1 MSKLERLGSLDLTWL
16 QIERDT
22 NLMHVVGVL
31 LLETPLDRQRLE
43 ERLQTRLLRLERF
56 GQHVLR
62 DSAGAVWESG
72 QVDLNAHIVEL
83 TLPAGD
89 ERAALE
95 ATVGELAAR
104 PLDPTRP
111 LWQLHLVRHYQQ
123 GSALIVRIHHCI
135 ADGIALFSVLRSL
148 TDAGPDD
155 ETPPET
161 PTGDHPDNFFE
172 QLCAPL
178 TRGMIES
185 IKISGAFWAK
195 YLSLMLNPQQVF
207 DYARASAA
215 LALEIGK
222 LTGLQDDS
230 LTFLKG
236 QPQGVKRV
244 SWSTPLPEDAV
255 QELADNTGTTTDAVL
270 LACLSG
276 ALHDHLRN
284 QGAPTA
290 SVELRTLMPVN
301 LRNAE
306 ADDPLGNR
314 SGLMLIELP
323 VGIADPRERLA
334 ETHRRVDVF
343 AKAYDTQ
350 RALGIFSLIG
360 QTPKAVQQQTLR
372 LLAAKTSA
380 LLCHVQGSRQ
390 ARYLAGAKIVE
401 EMFWSPASGDLGL
414 AISIVYYNG
423 HYQVGLLSD
432 AAMVAE
438 PSTITSRIPAQFTAL
453 APDANMAPEAPKPKA
468 ASKPRRKVAPRKPAS
483 KPT

>member
-31 LLETPLDRQRLE
+31 LLDTPLDRQRLE

-56 GQHVLR
+56 SQHVLR
-62 DSAGAVWESG
+62 DSAGAIWESG
-72 QVDLNAHIVEL
+72 QVDMNAHIVDL

-95 ATVGELAAR
+95 AVVGELAAS

-123 GSALIVRIHHCI
+123 GSALIVRIHQCI

-155 ETPPET
+155 ETPPQPGT
-161 PTGDHPDNFFE
+161 ADRPDNFFE

-185 IKISGAFWAK
+185 IKISGAFWAR
-195 YLSLMLNPQQVF
+195 YLNLMLNPQQVF

-236 QPQGVKRV
+236 QPQGTKRV
-244 SWSTPLPEDAV
+244 SWSTPLPEQAV
-255 QELADNTGTTTDAVL
+255 QSLAESTGTTADAVL

-276 ALHDHLRN
+276 ALHDYLRDH
-284 QGAPTA
+284 GAPTA
-290 SVELRTLMPVN
+290 GVELRTLMPVN
-301 LRNAE
+301 LRDAE

-323 VGIADPRERLA
+323 VGIADTRERLA

-343 AKAYDTQ
+343 TKAYDTQ
-350 RALGIFSLIG
+350 RALGVFSLIG

-414 AISIVYYNG
+414 AISIVSYDG
-423 HYQVGLLSD
+423 HYQIGLLAD
-432 AAMVAE
+432 TAMVAD
-438 PSTITSRIPAQFTAL
+438 PSAISGRISAQFAAL
-453 APDANMAPEAPKPKA
+453 APEASSGPEGPKLAPTR
-468 ASKPRRKVAPRKPAS
+468 KPRRKTAPKKPAS
-483 KPT
+483 KPA

>member
-1 MSKLERLGSLDLTWL
+1 MSKIERLGSLDLTWL

-31 LLETPLDRQRLE
+31 VLETTLDRQRLE

-62 DSAGAVWESG
+62 DSAGAIWESG
-72 QVDLNAHIVEL
+72 QVDMNAHIIDL

-95 ATVGELAAR
+95 AVVGELAAR
-104 PLDPTRP
+104 PLDPARP
-111 LWQLHLVRHYQQ
+111 LWQLHLVRHYRQ
-123 GSALIVRIHHCI
+123 GSALIVRIHQCI

-148 TDAGPDD
+148 TDGGPDED
-155 ETPPET
+155 APPQLDT
-161 PTGDHPDNFFE
+161 ADRPDNFFE
-172 QLCAPL
+172 QMCAPL
-178 TRGMIES
+178 THSMIES
-185 IKISGAFWAK
+185 IKISGAFWAR

-236 QPQGVKRV
+236 QPQGIKRV
-244 SWSTPLPEDAV
+244 SWSAPIPEQAV
-255 QELADNTGTTTDAVL
+255 QALAESIGTTADAVL

-276 ALHDHLRN
+276 ALHDHQLD
-284 QGAPTA
+284 QGTSAA
-290 SVELRTLMPVN
+290 GMELRMLMPVN
-301 LRNAE
+301 LRDAE
-306 ADDPLGNR
+306 TDDPLGNR

-323 VGIADPRERLA
+323 VGIADPQERLA
-334 ETHRRVDVF
+334 ETHRRVDMF
-343 AKAYDTQ
+343 TRAYDTQ

-390 ARYLAGAKIVE
+390 ARYLAGAKISE

-414 AISIVYYNG
+414 AVSIVSYDG
-423 HYQVGLLSD
+423 HYQIGLLAD
-432 AAMVAE
+432 TAMVAD
-438 PSTITSRIPAQFTAL
+438 PSAITSRIIGQFAAL
-453 APDANMAPEAPKPKA
+453 APGASPAPTAPKPKA
-468 ASKPRRKVAPRKPAS
+468 ARKPRKAAPKKPAS
-483 KPT
+483 KPA

>member
-22 NLMHVVGVL
+22 NLTHVVGVL

-43 ERLQTRLLRLERF
+43 ERLQSRLLRLERF

-62 DSAGAVWESG
+62 DSSGAIWESG
-72 QVDLNAHIVEL
+72 QVDLNAHIVDV

-95 ATVGELAAR
+95 ALVGELAAR
-104 PLDPTRP
+104 PLDPARP
-111 LWQLHLVRHYQQ
+111 LWQLHLIRHYRQ
-123 GSALIVRIHHCI
+123 GSALIVRIHQCI

-148 TDAGPDD
+148 TDGGPDD
-155 ETPPET
+155 EAPPQLDT
-161 PTGDHPDNFFE
+161 ADRPDNFFE
-172 QLCAPL
+172 QLCTPL
-178 TRGMIES
+178 THSMIES
-185 IKISGAFWAK
+185 IKISGAFWAR
-195 YLSLMLNPQQVF
+195 YLALMLNPQQVF

-230 LTFLKG
+230 RTFLKG

-244 SWSTPLPEDAV
+244 SWSTPMPEHAV
-255 QELADNTGTTTDAVL
+255 QALAESAGTTADAVL

-276 ALHDHLRN
+276 ALHDYLVG
-284 QGAPTA
+284 QGASPTG
-290 SVELRTLMPVN
+290 VELRTLMPVN
-301 LRNAE
+301 LRDAE

-323 VGIADPRERLA
+323 VGIAEPRERLA
-334 ETHRRVDVF
+334 ETHHRVDVF
-343 AKAYDTQ
+343 TKAYDTQ
-350 RALGIFSLIG
+350 HALGIFSLIG

-380 LLCHVQGSRQ
+380 LLCHVRGSRQ
-390 ARYLAGAKIVE
+390 ARYLAGAKIIE

-414 AISIVYYNG
+414 TISIVSYDG
-423 HYQVGLLSD
+423 HYQVGLLAD
-432 AAMVAE
+432 TAMVAD
-438 PSTITSRIPAQFTAL
+438 PSAITGRISTQLAAFTPGATHSSEAQKPA
-453 APDANMAPEAPKPKA
+453 A
-468 ASKPRRKVAPRKPAS
+468 ARQPRRKASPKKPAS
-483 KPT
+483 KPI

>member
-1 MSKLERLGSLDLTWL
+1 MSNLERLGSLDLTWL

-31 LLETPLDRQRLE
+31 LLDSPLDRQRLE

-62 DSAGAVWESG
+62 DSAGAIWESG
-72 QVDLNAHIVEL
+72 QVDMDAHIVDL

-95 ATVGELAAR
+95 AVVGALAAR
-104 PLDPTRP
+104 PLDPARP
-111 LWQLHLVRHYQQ
+111 LWQLHLVTHYQR
-123 GSALIVRIHHCI
+123 GSALIVRIHQCI

-155 ETPPET
+155 EPPPQPDT
-161 PTGDHPDNFFE
+161 ADRPDNFFE
-172 QLCAPL
+172 QLCTPL

-185 IKISGAFWAK
+185 IKISGAFWAR
-195 YLSLMLNPQQVF
+195 YLNLMLNPQQVF

-222 LTGLQDDS
+222 LIGLQDDS

-236 QPQGVKRV
+236 QPQGTKRV
-244 SWSTPLPEDAV
+244 SWSGPLSEQAV
-255 QELADNTGTTTDAVL
+255 QSLAESTGTTSDAVL
-270 LACLSG
+270 LASLSG
-276 ALHDHLRN
+276 ALHDYLRDH
-284 QGAPTA
+284 GAPA
-290 SVELRTLMPVN
+290 DGVELRTLMPVN
-301 LRNAE
+301 LRDAE
-306 ADDPLGNR
+306 ANDPLGNR

-323 VGIADPRERLA
+323 IGIADPRERLA
-334 ETHRRVDVF
+334 ETQRRVDVF
-343 AKAYDTQ
+343 TKAYDTQ

-380 LLCHVQGSRQ
+380 MLCHVQGSRQ
-390 ARYLAGAKIVE
+390 ARYLAGARIVE
-401 EMFWSPASGDLGL
+401 EMFWSPATGDLGL
-414 AISIVYYNG
+414 AISIVSYDG
-423 HYQVGLLSD
+423 HYQIGLLAD
-432 AAMVAE
+432 TAMVAD
-438 PSTITSRIPAQFTAL
+438 PAAITRRISPQFAAL
-453 APDANMAPEAPKPKA
+453 APATSTNPESPKPA
-468 ASKPRRKVAPRKPAS
+468 ATRKPRRKTAPKKPAS
-483 KPT
+483 KPG

>member
-1 MSKLERLGSLDLTWL
+1 MSKLERLGSLDMTWL

-31 LLETPLDRQRLE
+31 VLDTPLDRQRLE

-62 DSAGAVWESG
+62 DSAGAIWESG
-72 QVDLNAHIVEL
+72 QVDLNAHIVEVA
-83 TLPAGD
+83 LPAGD
-89 ERAALE
+89 EQAALE
-95 ATVGELAAR
+95 TLVGELAAR
-104 PLDPTRP
+104 PLDPARP
-111 LWQLHLVRHYQQ
+111 LWQLHLVKPYRG
-123 GSALIVRIHHCI
+123 GSALIVRIHQCI

-148 TDAGPDD
+148 TDANPDD
-155 ETPPET
+155 DAPPQFETPAR
-161 PTGDHPDNFFE
+161 PDNFFE

-178 TRGMIES
+178 TRSMIES
-185 IKISGAFWAK
+185 IQISGAFWAR

-207 DYARASAA
+207 DYAQASAA

-236 QPQGVKRV
+236 QPQGIKRV
-244 SWSTPLPEDAV
+244 SWSQPLPENAV
-255 QELADNTGTTTDAVL
+255 RTLAEGAGTTTDAVL

-276 ALHDHLRN
+276 ALHDYLLG
-284 QGAPTA
+284 QGASATG
-290 SVELRTLMPVN
+290 VELRTLMPVN
-301 LRNAE
+301 LRDAE
-306 ADDPLGNR
+306 ASDPLGNR

-323 VGIADPRERLA
+323 VGIADPQERLA
-334 ETHRRVDVF
+334 ETHRHVEEF
-343 AKAYDTQ
+343 TKAYDTQ

-380 LLCHVQGSRQ
+380 FLCHVQGSHQ
-390 ARYLAGAKIVE
+390 ARYLAGAKIIE

-414 AISIVYYNG
+414 AISIVSYDG
-423 HYQVGLLSD
+423 HYRIGLLAD
-432 AAMVAE
+432 TAMVAD
-438 PSTITSRIPAQFTAL
+438 PSAITGRIAAQFAAL
-453 APDANMAPEAPKPKA
+453 APGASPVAETPKSKAARKPRKAAPK
-468 ASKPRRKVAPRKPAS
+468 KPAS
-483 KPT
+483 KPA

>member
-31 LLETPLDRQRLE
+31 LLETPLDRQCLE

-56 GQHVLR
+56 RQHVLR

-72 QVDLNAHIVEL
+72 QVDLDAHIVEL
-83 TLPAGD
+83 TLPPGD

-111 LWQLHLVRHYQQ
+111 LWQLHLVRHYRQ

-155 ETPPET
+155 DTPPQS
-161 PTGDHPDNFFE
+161 PTVDRPDNFFE

-178 TRGMIES
+178 TRSMIES
-185 IKISGAFWAK
+185 IKISGAFWAR

-244 SWSTPLPEDAV
+244 SWSAPLPEQAV
-255 QELADNTGTTTDAVL
+255 QALADSSGTTTGAVL

-276 ALHDHLRN
+276 ALHDHLSN
-284 QGAPTA
+284 QGASTA
-290 SVELRTLMPVN
+290 GVELRSLMPVN
-301 LRNAE
+301 LRNAD

-334 ETHRRVDVF
+334 ETHRRVEVF

-380 LLCHVQGSRQ
+380 LLCHVPGSRQ

-414 AISIVYYNG
+414 AISIVSYNG
-423 HYQVGLLSD
+423 HYQIGLLSD
-432 AAMVAE
+432 AAMVSD
-438 PSTITSRIPAQFTAL
+438 PSTITRQITAQLAAL
-453 APDANMAPEAPKPKA
+453 APDADLAPAPKA
-468 ASKPRRKVAPRKPAS
+468 TRKPRRKAAPRKPAP
-483 KPT
+483 KPA